1 MKRISLLSMKVIF
14 VILFCLI
21 IFTFTG
27 CPGITPVASMEAPKN
42 LSVDDVYSNS
52 VKLSWDSQ
60 SSVSGYI
67 LYISLDDTFSNQVQA
82 LDVQQNNAVS
92 ITGFQSSTT
101 YYFRV
106 TAYRN
111 SSESAPSEMVSA
123 TTLVGAPQKVTIS
136 FSNSNNDIT
145 LSWDAVPRATG
156 YEYYY
161 GLSSD
166 MANNDFGEILNKNS
180 GSISVTIKDGA
191 SSKGLYHVW
200 VLGKDDNSVS
210 SNYAYG
216 IKRKGSPNYKFWSK
230 NGPLTSTQNY
240 SLDEQSDDTEVFLI
254 KVNSDEY
261 SVGKDRTGGVTR
273 VYNNFEDNSEKFY
286 AKYSILGK
294 PISRSA
300 EISPVLQD
308 SSSVIRLDHLPSK
321 QNLFDINTMK
331 FANARSSRSVQSRT
345 SYDYEK
351 YEVGDTKIFWID
363 DENGKFSQQYA
374 TLVAE
379 GNYSYVWVVN
389 DVLSNS
395 STLKNDNKITTSQA
409 NLVAQKFDTIYGPET
424 TIFGET
430 YKSFYESLYDTSDL
444 EDAGYVP
451 PEEKISILICDIF
464 GDYSSNQNS
473 GILGYFWMKDF
484 FDDSITR
491 TQGIRSNESEIFYI
505 DSHFLDAFTEMT
517 YSTLAHEFQHMLN
530 FVNKNLKTEGT
541 PSAWFNE
548 MLSMV
553 CEDLL
558 QDYIGIEDKDSP
570 RGRLPQF
577 NYGYAFNGAEEWF
590 DDANVMNSY
599 AHAYAF
605 GAFITRNYGG
615 ASLVKYIM
623 ENKYV
628 DLDSIIDAIRKST
641 GNNDYC
647 KEDLLFEFARALCY
661 PEGFEGS
668 ENNSETPLG
677 KAKAAG
683 IKHFYRENSSQI
695 GGYTYNLKPICLFD
709 YSFSYTDE
717 NGNVKTNFGPFYFGV
732 GNILDL
738 RPYGIS
744 IHSFGVKSGEFTFD
758 YIPPSHAYVDDYFIV
773 Q

>member
-1 MKRISLLSMKVIF
+1 MRKNCSKLS
-14 VILFCLI
+14 VILFSI
-21 IFTFTG
+21 FVIFTFTG
-27 CPGITPVASMEAPKN
+27 CPGGTSFFSLEAPQN
-42 LSVDDVYSNS
+42 LSVDNIYSDMIE
-52 VKLSWDSQ
+52 LSWDSQ
-60 SSVSGYI
+60 SSISGYV
-67 LYISLDDTFSNQVQA
+67 LYISLDDSFESAQA
-82 LDVQQNNAVS
+82 LDVSKNNAVAIS
-92 ITGFQSSTT
+92 GFQSSTT

-106 TAYRN
+106 TAYTYT
-111 SSESAPSEMVSA
+111 SESAPSEMVSA
-123 TTLVGAPQKVTIS
+123 TTLVGAPQGVKIS
-136 FSNSNNDIT
+136 FSNDNNDIT

-156 YEYYY
+156 YKYYY

-216 IKRKGSPNYKFWSK
+216 IKRKGSPNYKFYK
-230 NGPLTSTQNY
+230 ENGPYKEKSSH
-240 SLDEQSDDTEVFLI
+240 SLGEVSDDTEVFLI

-261 SVGKDRTGGVTR
+261 SVGKDRTGGVTK

-294 PISRSA
+294 PISRSS
-300 EISPVLQD
+300 EINPTFSDDTTV
-308 SSSVIRLDHLPSK
+308 VRLDHLPSK
-321 QNLFDINTMK
+321 KNLFDINNMK
-331 FANARSSRSVQSRT
+331 SVTSRSGSVVQSR
-345 SYDYEK
+345 SYSDFKEYSI
-351 YEVGDTKIFWID
+351 GTTKKFWID
-363 DENGKFSQQYA
+363 DANGNFSQKTA

-379 GNYSYVWVVN
+379 GDYSYVWVVN

-409 NLVAQKFDTIYGPET
+409 NLVAQKFDYIYGPET
-424 TIFGET
+424 TVFGET
-430 YKSFYESLYDTSDL
+430 YKDIYNFIDSPSKSGL
-444 EDAGYVP
+444 VP

-464 GDYSSNQNS
+464 GDYSSNQS
-473 GILGYFWMKDF
+473 GGILGYFWNKDF
-484 FDDSITR
+484 FNDDVTKS
-491 TQGIRSNESEIFYI
+491 QGIRSNEAEIFYI
-505 DSHFLDAFTEMT
+505 DSHFLDAFTDMT

-530 FVNKNLKTEGT
+530 YVNKDIKHEKTPT
-541 PSAWFNE
+541 VWYNE

-558 QDYIGIEDKDSP
+558 QDFIGIEDKDSP

-590 DDANVMNSY
+590 NDANTLNSY

-623 ENKYV
+623 GNEYV
-628 DLDSIIDAIRKST
+628 DLDSIIEAIRDIT
-641 GNNDYC
+641 GNYNYY

-668 ENNSETPLG
+668 EDDPSTPLG
-677 KAKAAG
+677 KAKAKG
-683 IKHFYRENSSQI
+683 IKHFYRENSSQS

-709 YSFSYTDE
+709 YSFKYADE

-744 IHSFGVKSGEFTFD
+744 IHSFGVKSGKFTFD
-758 YIPPSHAYVDDYFIV
+758 YIPPSHAYVDDYFVI

>member
-1 MKRISLLSMKVIF
+1 MRKNCSKLS
-14 VILFCLI
+14 VILFSILV

-27 CPGITPVASMEAPKN
+27 CPGGTSFFSLEAPQN
-42 LSVDDVYSNS
+42 LSVDNIYSDMIE
-52 VKLSWDSQ
+52 LSWDSQ
-60 SSVSGYI
+60 SSISGYV
-67 LYISLDDTFSNQVQA
+67 LYISLDDSFESAQA
-82 LDVQQNNAVS
+82 LDVSKNNAVAIS
-92 ITGFQSSTT
+92 GFQSSTT

-106 TAYRN
+106 TAYTY
-111 SSESAPSEMVSA
+111 SSESDPSEMVSA

-136 FSNSNNDIT
+136 FSNFNNDIT

-216 IKRKGSPNYKFWSK
+216 IKRKGSPNYKFHFES
-230 NGPLTSTQNY
+230 GPTSTKNH
-240 SLDEQSDDTEVFLI
+240 SLSEQSEDTQVFLI
-254 KVNSDEY
+254 KVNRDGY
-261 SVGKDRTGGVTR
+261 SVSKDRTGGVTK
-273 VYNNFEDNSEKFY
+273 VNNNYVENSEKKY

-300 EISPVLQD
+300 EISPTFNDDTTVL
-308 SSSVIRLDHLPSK
+308 RLDHLPSK
-321 QNLFDINTMK
+321 QKIFDINNMK
-331 FANARSSRSVQSRT
+331 SVTSRSGSVVQSR
-345 SYDYEK
+345 SYSDFKEYSI
-351 YEVGDTKIFWID
+351 DTTKKFWID
-363 DENGKFSQQYA
+363 DANGKFSQQRA
-374 TLVAE
+374 TLLAE
-379 GNYSYVWVVN
+379 GTYSYVWVVDN
-389 DVLSNS
+389 VYSDS
-395 STLKNDNKITTSQA
+395 SSAKNDNKITREQA
-409 NLVAQKFDTIYGPET
+409 KAVAQKFDAIYGPET
-424 TIFGET
+424 TIFGDT
-430 YKSFYESLYDTSDL
+430 YKTVYENTSGIEESEL
-444 EDAGYVP
+444 VP

-464 GDYSSNQNS
+464 GDYSSNQS
-473 GILGYFWMKDF
+473 GGILGYFWNKDF
-484 FDDSITR
+484 FYDDVTKS
-491 TQGIRSNESEIFYI
+491 QGIRSNEAEIFYI
-505 DSHFLDAFTEMT
+505 DSHFLDAFTDMT

-530 FVNKNLKTEGT
+530 YVNKDIKHGKTPT
-541 PSAWFNE
+541 VWYNE

-558 QDYIGIEDKDSP
+558 QDFIGIEDKDSP

-590 DDANVMNSY
+590 NDANTLNSY

-623 ENKYV
+623 ENDYV
-628 DLDSIIDAIRKST
+628 DLDSIIDAIRDIT
-641 GNNDYC
+641 GNYDYY

-668 ENNSETPLG
+668 ETDPSTPLG

-709 YSFSYTDE
+709 YSFKYADE

-758 YIPPSHAYVDDYFIV
+758 YIPPSHTYVDDYFVI

>member
-1 MKRISLLSMKVIF
+1 MRKNCSKLS
-14 VILFCLI
+14 VILFSILV

-27 CPGITPVASMEAPKN
+27 CPGGTSFFSLEAPQN
-42 LSVDDVYSNS
+42 LSVDNIYSDMIE
-52 VKLSWDSQ
+52 LSWDSQ
-60 SSVSGYI
+60 SSISGYV
-67 LYISLDDTFSNQVQA
+67 LYISLDDSFESAQA
-82 LDVQQNNAVS
+82 LDVSKNNAVAIS
-92 ITGFQSSTT
+92 GFQSSTT

-106 TAYRN
+106 TAYTY
-111 SSESAPSEMVSA
+111 SSESDPSEMVSA
-123 TTLVGAPQKVTIS
+123 TTLVGAPQGVKIS
-136 FSNSNNDIT
+136 FSNSKNDIT

-166 MANNDFGEILNKNS
+166 MASNDFGEILNKNS

-191 SSKGLYHVW
+191 ISKGLYHVW

-216 IKRKGSPNYKFWSK
+216 IKRKGSPNYKFHVEGGPSSK
-230 NGPLTSTQNY
+230 KPSH
-240 SLDEQSDDTEVFLI
+240 SLGEVSDDTEVFLI

-261 SVGKDRTGGVTR
+261 SVGKDRTGGVTK

-300 EISPVLQD
+300 EINPTFSDDTTV
-308 SSSVIRLDHLPSK
+308 VRLDHLPSK
-321 QNLFDINTMK
+321 KNLFDINNMK
-331 FANARSSRSVQSRT
+331 SVTSRSGSVVQSR
-345 SYDYEK
+345 SYSDFKEYSI
-351 YEVGDTKIFWID
+351 GATKKFWID
-363 DENGKFSQQYA
+363 DANGKFSQQRA
-374 TLVAE
+374 TLLAE
-379 GNYSYVWVVN
+379 GTYSYVWVVDN
-389 DVLSNS
+389 VYSDS
-395 STLKNDNKITTSQA
+395 SSAKNDNKITREQA
-409 NLVAQKFDTIYGPET
+409 KAVAQKFDAIYGPET

-430 YKSFYESLYDTSDL
+430 YKSFYDTSEFEYAEL
-444 EDAGYVP
+444 VP

-464 GDYSSNQNS
+464 GDYSSNQS
-473 GILGYFWMKDF
+473 GGILGYFWNKDF
-484 FDDSITR
+484 FDDSVTR
-491 TQGIRSNESEIFYI
+491 TQGLRSNESEIFYI

-530 FVNKNLKTEGT
+530 FVNKNLKTEEGT
-541 PSAWFNE
+541 PSPSTWYNE

-558 QDYIGIEDKDSP
+558 QDYIGIIEDKDSP
-570 RGRLPQF
+570 RARLPQF

-590 DDANVMNSY
+590 DNDNVLNSY

-623 ENKYV
+623 ENDYV
-628 DLDSIIDAIRKST
+628 DLGSIIEAIRDIT
-641 GNNDYC
+641 GNNDYY

-661 PEGFEGS
+661 PEAFDDTS
-668 ENNSETPLG
+668 LVAAENVGL
-677 KAKAAG
+677 
-683 IKHFYRENSSQI
+683 KHFYRGNTTEIDSYK
-695 GGYTYNLKPICLFD
+695 YTLEPICLFD
-709 YSFSYTDE
+709 YSFKYADE
-717 NGNVKTNFGPFYFGV
+717 NGNIKTNFGPYYFGV

-744 IHSFGVKSGEFTFD
+744 IHSFGVKSGVFTFD
-758 YIPPSHAYVDDYFIV
+758 YIPPSHNKVDDYFVI